1 MPKGG
6 HSAMTD
12 GTVSPPTPIA
22 VIEVSDDDK
31 VIEILDDD
39 DDEVIKVLN
48 DDNNDVDPPGKT
60 SNSRISHM
68 SGAMVPGSSI
78 YSSSSK
84 VCLWY
89 L

>member
-1 MPKGG
+1 
-6 HSAMTD
+6 
-12 GTVSPPTPIA
+12 
-22 VIEVSDDDK
+22 VIEVSDDDDDK

-39 DDEVIKVLN
+39 EEVIKILDDD
-48 DDNNDVDPPGKT
+48 DDNPPGKT
-60 SNSRISHM
+60 SNSRISYI

>member
-1 MPKGG
+1 
-6 HSAMTD
+6 MTD
-12 GTVSPPTPIA
+12 GTVSPPTPIR
-22 VIEVSDDDK
+22 VIEVSDDDDDK

-39 DDEVIKVLN
+39 DDDGDEVIKVLD

-60 SNSRISHM
+60 SNSRISHI
-68 SGAMVPGSSI
+68 SGAMVLGSSI